1 MGGFCISEEGIHISR
16 SQQGQVFKQSQAEQG
31 QAFGDAE
38 NSYTKAQQD
47 IGNYESQLGKYASS
61 NPYTAGGEF
70 QTDTNRVLAN
80 TADSSATSAGARLQG
95 IAARTGQNPGGA
107 TAATEEMQ
115 QANERNLGGQEAS
128 AERERIGSEA
138 DYNKGVL
145 SATAAPV
152 AMETSI
158 ASGQGG
164 MFGHALSAEEEAAKT
179 PSFMETLESQVAAT
193 GQAFA
198 EGAGKGMTAGC
209 WVAAELYG
217 GWGDPRTKTLRAWFL
232 GPMKG
237 SILGRLYL
245 RYGERVA
252 KQIRYHLILRRVVR
266 RFFDH
271 LLEQATAWGK
281 A

>member
-1 MGGFCISEEGIHISR
+1 VGGFCISEEGIHISR
-16 SQQGQVFKQSQAEQG
+16 AQQGQVFNQTKGEQG
-31 QAFGDAE
+31 TAFGDAE

-115 QANERNLGGQEAS
+115 NQNERNLGGQEAE
-128 AERERIGSEA
+128 AERIRLGEKA
-138 DYNKGVL
+138 NYDKGVL

-152 AMETSI
+152 SMEESI

-164 MFGHALSAEEEAAKT
+164 MFAHALGAEEDAAKT
-179 PSFMETLESQVAAT
+179 PSFMDQLGGAFTGALEKGLGT
-193 GQAFA
+193 GL
-198 EGAGKGMTAGC
+198 GNWLSPSDPGSGKG
-209 WVAAELYG
+209 
-217 GWGDPRTKTLRAWFL
+217 
-232 GPMKG
+232 
-237 SILGRLYL
+237 
-245 RYGERVA
+245 
-252 KQIRYHLILRRVVR
+252 
-266 RFFDH
+266 
-271 LLEQATAWGK
+271 
-281 A
+281 

>member
-1 MGGFCISEEGIHISR
+1 
-16 SQQGQVFKQSQAEQG
+16 
-31 QAFGDAE
+31 
-38 NSYTKAQQD
+38 
-47 IGNYESQLGKYASS
+47 
-61 NPYTAGGEF
+61 
-70 QTDTNRVLAN
+70 LAN

-95 IAARTGQNPGGA
+95 IAARTGQNPAGA
-107 TAATEEMQ
+107 VAATEEMQ
-115 QANERNLGGQEAS
+115 NQNERNLGGQEAS

-152 AMETSI
+152 SMETSI

-164 MFGHALSAEEEAAKT
+164 MFGHALGTEEDAAKT
-179 PSFMETLESQVAAT
+179 PSFMETLE
-193 GQAFA
+193 GQLAQAGTAFA
-198 EGAGKGMTAGC
+198 GGFGQGMGKSMGGGGSFGGGGFGGGGGDGGC
-209 WVAAELYG
+209 WIAAELYG
-217 GWGDPRTKTLRAWFL
+217 GWGDPRTRVIRAWFL
-232 GPMKG
+232 GPMNG

-271 LLEQATAWGK
+271 LLEQATAWGRG
-281 A
+281 